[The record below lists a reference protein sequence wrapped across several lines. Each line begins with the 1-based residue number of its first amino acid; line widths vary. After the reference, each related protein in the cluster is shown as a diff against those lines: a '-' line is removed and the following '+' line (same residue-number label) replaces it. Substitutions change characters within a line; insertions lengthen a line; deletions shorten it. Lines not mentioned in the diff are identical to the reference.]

1 MGHLAAILSVD
12 DNNLININMDK
23 DQTTKDGHCDLKS
36 SVSTSGK
43 LLIASGESL
52 KPEKGFFYLMAFAW
66 NVDGKG
72 FCKVNETKEE
82 LRLSVLLPDDSETV
96 IEHMMVDVA
105 K

>member
-1 MGHLAAILSVD
+1 MSP
-12 DNNLININMDK
+12 
-23 DQTTKDGHCDLKS
+23 
-36 SVSTSGK
+36 SGK
-43 LLIASGESL
+43 SL
-52 KPEKGFFYLMAFAW
+52 KPEKCLFYLMAVAW

-72 FCKVNETKEE
+72 SCKVNETKEE

>member
-1 MGHLAAILSVD
+1 MIH
-12 DNNLININMDK
+12 INMNK
-23 DQTTKDGHCDLKS
+23 EQTAECAHYDLQS
-36 SVSTSGK
+36 NIPSWGK

-66 NVDGKG
+66 NVEGKG
-72 FCKVNETKEE
+72 SFKVNETKEE

-96 IEHMMVDVA
+96 IEHVMVDVA